1 MVTPGG
7 CSVVVDPQHTRL
19 AMRLPNAPPGLP
31 HHPVPGL
38 RGTPS
43 LYTNRHAGYSFIA
56 LLCGYP
62 CQPPDHSQDRIRIRC
77 MRLPVAH
84 AGTHS

>member
-43 LYTNRHAGYSFIA
+43 LYTNRHAVYSFFV

-62 CQPPDHSQDRIRIRC
+62 CQRDRAMPATWR
-77 MRLPVAH
+77 PVSRARR
-84 AGTHS
+84 